1 MEVVEEKVE
10 KRKHLNSR
18 VVWQDIQQQELVA
31 TFFANSWR
39 EGEQVPSNL
48 EVDPL
53 STLRQSK
60 KYVCLKKGLD
70 GCTSEGCGRIDALA
84 KHYRNVHQIHG
95 GSDYPCQKLQDRFLN
110 PDHPEFVHII
120 PMEMDADIKL
130 EEESSTDK
138 EEWSDPHFYI
148 KEEAEV
154 MDDTPIVEVEVIR
167 DTPIVEAEVID
178 DTHMDAWAKHWK
190 IQCAINAK
198 HCEDDS
204 DSGGIGDEDADHTE
218 VGELEARSKK
228 QHEDSTDTGGMEEEP
243 NVHEIIAVDKDAIEE
258 ITPDEETIELN
269 LNMATEDSTDTVGS
283 DISNLVSPELSDLL
297 EDHTEVGELEARSK
311 KQHEDSTDAGGM
323 EEIIAVNKDAIEE
336 IAPVEENIELNLN
349 MSFEDSTDTVGSDIS
364 NLVSPELSDLL
375 EDLLGAETP
384 DHSLPIWSSGPL
396 FTPPSPIC
404 TKSCKISL
412 PRAENVYWLSK
423 DDRVKLNLSVSDNSE
438 SRTYAHFSD
447 SDSTDSDS
455 ASDDEHGRAAL
466 VHQLEKKDKLLVK
479 SLFGPT
485 KKFVGVKECKQLGEL
500 NPKFKNLWIRVVNS
514 KVQLPSSSKK
524 SPNERAA
531 NMITMALLGKGERE
545 QVPGWV
551 EEAFASK
558 LLVKMEA
565 GETVTKKLIIS
576 LLDSENI
583 FNEAWQYMLL
593 RNKDQNTAASTVR
606 QFLKKFIQKPKPNRK
621 MSKRNRS

>member
-228 QHEDSTDTGGMEEEP
+228 QHEDSTDTGGMEKEP
-243 NVHEIIAVDKDAIEE
+243 NVHEIVVVDKDAIEE

-269 LNMATEDSTDTVGS
+269 LNMAT
-283 DISNLVSPELSDLL
+283 
-297 EDHTEVGELEARSK
+297 
-311 KQHEDSTDAGGM
+311 
-323 EEIIAVNKDAIEE
+323 
-336 IAPVEENIELNLN
+336 
-349 MSFEDSTDTVGSDIS
+349 EDSTDTVGSDIS